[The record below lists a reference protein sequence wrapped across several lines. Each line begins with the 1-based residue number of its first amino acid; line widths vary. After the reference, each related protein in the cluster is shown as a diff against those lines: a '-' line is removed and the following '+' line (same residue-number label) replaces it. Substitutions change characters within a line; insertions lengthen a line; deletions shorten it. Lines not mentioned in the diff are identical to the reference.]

1 MEFLCIVDG
10 TISCHVETSFVPF
23 YSIWPQKS
31 LLYCRWGYSYV
42 QSVFIETYY
51 ITFYPHDFEEDAW
64 MQVITRL
71 SRLQCSLIPSY
82 TADWVNFVDERWS
95 WFLHHGWMSQT
106 WYNRVNFVA
115 DWIDFVDH
123 WVNIT
128 AIWRC
133 AHSISC
139 INSFETNSPDYLEKN
154 NFYGANNNTFWF
166 AYRPYITRLAA
177 TDQP

>member
-1 MEFLCIVDG
+1 MLKLLSSHFTPSDFRRVSSIAGEAIATYRVYSLKLITLPFTPTTSRKMHECRSLQGWAGYTVASFPATQRIV
-10 TISCHVETSFVPF
+10 
-23 YSIWPQKS
+23 SI
-31 LLYCRWGYSYV
+31 L
-42 QSVFIETYY
+42 
-51 ITFYPHDFEEDAW
+51 W
-64 MQVITRL
+64 M
-71 SRLQCSLIPSY
+71 
-82 TADWVNFVDERWS
+82 NDEVGFS
-95 WFLHHGWMSQT
+95 TMDE

-128 AIWRC
+128 AIWRR

-139 INSFETNSPDYLEKN
+139 ISSFETNSPDYLEKN